1 MPYACVNTAGPLAE
15 RIMILAASIDA
26 AATTEAALSID
37 PVYWAWF
44 IGAVLVFLALDL
56 GVFHRKPHA
65 VGFGEALMWTTIWFS
80 MSMAFAFGIAPS
92 MVGEWTD
99 DHTKMFITGY
109 VVELSLSMDNV
120 FVIALIFSFFRVPA
134 EFQHR
139 VLFWGILGALV
150 MRAVM
155 ILLGASLIDQ
165 FDSILYIFGAFLLI
179 TGIKMLF
186 ASDEEVEPE
195 KNLAIRLARKFYPV
209 STQFDGQKFFTN
221 LDGRRAL
228 TPLALCLIMVETTD
242 LIFAVDS
249 IPAIFG
255 ITTDAFIVFTSNV
268 FAILGLRSLYFVLVG
283 LLRHFCYLKYGLAL
297 VLVFIGFKMLIDLW
311 RSRPDWLKFGEN
323 HDLVLIIVGA
333 ILGLSIVA
341 SLLTSKKEPKATET
355 NADGQ

>member
-1 MPYACVNTAGPLAE
+1 
-15 RIMILAASIDA
+15 MILAASTEA
-26 AATTEAALSID
+26 AATEAALSIG

-44 IGAVLVFLALDL
+44 IGAVLIFLALDL

-65 VGFGEALMWTTIWFS
+65 VGFGEALMWTSIWFS
-80 MSMAFAFGIAPS
+80 MSMAFAFWIAPA
-92 MVGEWTD
+92 MVGEQWTG
-99 DHTKMFITGY
+99 DHTKLFITGY

-139 VLFWGILGALV
+139 VLFWGILGALI
-150 MRAVM
+150 MRAAM
-155 ILLGASLIDQ
+155 ILLGASLIHQ
-165 FDSILYIFGAFLLI
+165 FHWILYLFGAFLLI

-186 ASDEEVEPE
+186 AGDEEVEPE
-195 KNLAIRLARKFYPV
+195 KNFAIRLARKFYPV
-209 STQFDGQKFFTN
+209 STQFDGQKFFTE

-255 ITTDAFIVFTSNV
+255 ITTEAFIVFTSNV

-297 VLVFIGFKMLIDLW
+297 VLVFIGFKMLIVLW
-311 RSRPDWLKFGEN
+311 EGRPGWLNFSEN
-323 HDLVLIIVGA
+323 HDMVLVIVGA

-341 SLLTSKKEPKATET
+341 SLLASKKEPEETGT

>member
-1 MPYACVNTAGPLAE
+1 MTISP
-15 RIMILAASIDA
+15 I
-26 AATTEAALSID
+26 
-37 PVYWAWF
+37 YWAWF

-65 VGFGEALMWTTIWFS
+65 VGFGEALMWTSIWFS
-80 MSMAFAFGIAPS
+80 MSMAFAFWIAPA
-92 MVGEWTD
+92 MVGEQWTG
-99 DHTKMFITGY
+99 DHTKLFITGY

-134 EFQHR
+134 EYQHR
-139 VLFWGILGALV
+139 VLFWGIMGALV

-155 ILLGASLIDQ
+155 ILLGASLIHQ
-165 FDSILYIFGAFLLI
+165 FHWILYIFGAFLLI
-179 TGIKMLF
+179 TGVKMLF
-186 ASDEEVEPE
+186 AGDEEVEPE
-195 KNLAIRLARKFYPV
+195 KNFAIRLARKFYPV
-209 STQFDGQKFFTN
+209 STQFDGQKFFTK

-297 VLVFIGFKMLIDLW
+297 VLVFIGFKMLIVLW
-311 RSRPDWLKFGEN
+311 EGRPGWLNFGEN
-323 HDLVLIIVGA
+323 HDMVLIIVGA

-341 SLLTSKKEPKATET
+341 SLLASKKEPEETGT
-355 NADGQ
+355 NADQQ

>member
-1 MPYACVNTAGPLAE
+1 
-15 RIMILAASIDA
+15 MILAASTEAA
-26 AATTEAALSID
+26 AATEASLSIG
-37 PVYWAWF
+37 PFYWAWF
-44 IGAVLVFLALDL
+44 IGAVLIFLALDL

-65 VGFGEALMWTTIWFS
+65 VGFGEALMWTSIWFS
-80 MSMAFAFGIAPS
+80 MSMAFAFWIAPA
-92 MVGEWTD
+92 MVGEQWTG
-99 DHTKMFITGY
+99 DHTKQFITGY

-139 VLFWGILGALV
+139 VLFWGILGALI
-150 MRAVM
+150 MRAAM
-155 ILLGASLIDQ
+155 ILLGASLIHQ
-165 FDSILYIFGAFLLI
+165 FDWILYLFGAFLLI

-186 ASDEEVEPE
+186 AGDEEVKPE
-195 KNLAIRLARKFYPV
+195 KNFAIRLARKFYPV
-209 STQFDGQKFFTN
+209 STQFDGQKFFTE

-255 ITTDAFIVFTSNV
+255 ITTEAFIVFTSNV

-297 VLVFIGFKMLIDLW
+297 VLVFIGFKMLIVLW
-311 RSRPDWLKFGEN
+311 ESRPGWLDFGEN
-323 HDLVLIIVGA
+323 HDMVLIIVGA

-341 SLLTSKKEPKATET
+341 SLLASKKEPEETGT
-355 NADGQ
+355 NANGQ

>member
-1 MPYACVNTAGPLAE
+1 M
-15 RIMILAASIDA
+15 SIG
-26 AATTEAALSID
+26 

-44 IGAVLVFLALDL
+44 IGAVLIFLALDL

-65 VGFGEALMWTTIWFS
+65 VGFGEALMWTSIWFS
-80 MSMAFAFGIAPS
+80 MSMAFAFWIAPA
-92 MVGEWTD
+92 MVGEQWTG
-99 DHTKMFITGY
+99 DHTKLFITGY

-139 VLFWGILGALV
+139 VLFWGILGALI
-150 MRAVM
+150 MRAAM
-155 ILLGASLIDQ
+155 ILLGASLIHQ
-165 FDSILYIFGAFLLI
+165 FHWILYLFGAFLLI

-186 ASDEEVEPE
+186 ACDEEVEPE
-195 KNLAIRLARKFYPV
+195 KNFAIRLARKFYPV
-209 STQFDGQKFFTN
+209 STQFDGQKFFTE

-255 ITTDAFIVFTSNV
+255 ITTEAFIVFTSNV

-297 VLVFIGFKMLIDLW
+297 VLVFIGFKMLIVLW
-311 RSRPDWLKFGEN
+311 EGRPGWLNFSEN
-323 HDLVLIIVGA
+323 HDMVLIIVGA

-341 SLLTSKKEPKATET
+341 SLLASKKEPEETGT

>member
-1 MPYACVNTAGPLAE
+1 
-15 RIMILAASIDA
+15 MILAASTETA
-26 AATTEAALSID
+26 AATEAALSIG

-44 IGAVLVFLALDL
+44 IGAVLIFLALDL

-65 VGFGEALMWTTIWFS
+65 VGFGEALMWTSIWFS
-80 MSMAFAFGIAPS
+80 MSMAFAFWIAPA
-92 MVGEWTD
+92 MVGEQWTG
-99 DHTKMFITGY
+99 DHTKLFITGY

-139 VLFWGILGALV
+139 VLFWGILGALI
-150 MRAVM
+150 MRAAM
-155 ILLGASLIDQ
+155 ILLGASLIHQ
-165 FDSILYIFGAFLLI
+165 FHWILYLFGAFLLI

-186 ASDEEVEPE
+186 AGDEEVEPE
-195 KNLAIRLARKFYPV
+195 KNFAIRLARKFYPV
-209 STQFDGQKFFTN
+209 STQFDGQKFFTE

-255 ITTDAFIVFTSNV
+255 ITTEAFIVFTSNV

-297 VLVFIGFKMLIDLW
+297 VLVFIGFKMLIVLW
-311 RSRPDWLKFGEN
+311 EGRPGWLNFGEN
-323 HDLVLIIVGA
+323 HDMVLIIVGA

-341 SLLTSKKEPKATET
+341 SLLASKKEPEETGT

>member
-1 MPYACVNTAGPLAE
+1 
-15 RIMILAASIDA
+15 MILATSTEA
-26 AATTEAALSID
+26 AAVTEAALSIG

-44 IGAVLVFLALDL
+44 IGAVLIFLALDL

-65 VGFGEALMWTTIWFS
+65 VGFGEALMWTSIWFS
-80 MSMAFAFGIAPS
+80 MSMAFAFWIAPA
-92 MVGEWTD
+92 MVGEQWTG
-99 DHTKMFITGY
+99 DHTKLFITGY

-139 VLFWGILGALV
+139 VLFWGILGALI

-155 ILLGASLIDQ
+155 ILLGASLIHQ
-165 FDSILYIFGAFLLI
+165 FHWILYLFGAFLLI

-186 ASDEEVEPE
+186 AGDEEVEPE
-195 KNLAIRLARKFYPV
+195 KNFAIRLARKFYPV
-209 STQFDGQKFFTN
+209 STQFDGQKFFTE

-255 ITTDAFIVFTSNV
+255 ITTEAFIVFTSNV

-297 VLVFIGFKMLIDLW
+297 VLVFIGFKMLIVLW
-311 RSRPDWLKFGEN
+311 EGRPGWLNFGEN
-323 HDLVLIIVGA
+323 HDMVLIIVGA

-341 SLLTSKKEPKATET
+341 SLLASKKEPEET
-355 NADGQ
+355 GANAGGQ

>member
-1 MPYACVNTAGPLAE
+1 
-15 RIMILAASIDA
+15 MILAASTETA
-26 AATTEAALSID
+26 AATEAALSIG

-44 IGAVLVFLALDL
+44 IGAVLIFLALDL

-65 VGFGEALMWTTIWFS
+65 VGFGEALMWTSIWFS
-80 MSMAFAFGIAPS
+80 MSMAFAFWIAPA
-92 MVGEWTD
+92 MVGEQWTG
-99 DHTKMFITGY
+99 DHTKLFITGY

-139 VLFWGILGALV
+139 VLFWGILGALI
-150 MRAVM
+150 MRAAM
-155 ILLGASLIDQ
+155 ILLGASLIHQ
-165 FDSILYIFGAFLLI
+165 FHWILYLFGAFLLI

-186 ASDEEVEPE
+186 AGDEEVEPE
-195 KNLAIRLARKFYPV
+195 KNFAIRLARKFYPV
-209 STQFDGQKFFTN
+209 STQFDGQKFFTE

-255 ITTDAFIVFTSNV
+255 ITTEAFIVFTSNV

-297 VLVFIGFKMLIDLW
+297 VLVFIGFKMLIVLW
-311 RSRPDWLKFGEN
+311 EGRPGWLNFSEN
-323 HDLVLIIVGA
+323 HDMVLIIVGA

-341 SLLTSKKEPKATET
+341 SLLASKKEPEETVT
-355 NADGQ
+355 NADGH

>member
-1 MPYACVNTAGPLAE
+1 ML
-15 RIMILAASIDA
+15 I
-26 AATTEAALSID
+26 
-37 PVYWAWF
+37 
-44 IGAVLVFLALDL
+44 FLALDL

-65 VGFGEALMWTTIWFS
+65 VGFGEALMWTSIWFS
-80 MSMAFAFGIAPS
+80 MSMAFAFWIAPA
-92 MVGEWTD
+92 MVGEQWTG
-99 DHTKMFITGY
+99 DHTKLFITGY

-139 VLFWGILGALV
+139 VLFWGILGALI
-150 MRAVM
+150 MRAAM
-155 ILLGASLIDQ
+155 ILLGASLIHQ
-165 FDSILYIFGAFLLI
+165 FHWILYLFGAFLLI

-186 ASDEEVEPE
+186 AGDEEVEPE
-195 KNLAIRLARKFYPV
+195 KNFAIRLARKFYPV
-209 STQFDGQKFFTN
+209 STQFDGQKFFTE

-255 ITTDAFIVFTSNV
+255 ITTEAFIVFTSNV

-297 VLVFIGFKMLIDLW
+297 VLVFIGFKMLIVLW
-311 RSRPDWLKFGEN
+311 EGRPGWLNFSEN
-323 HDLVLIIVGA
+323 HDMVLIIVGA

-341 SLLTSKKEPKATET
+341 SLLASKKEPEETGT

>member
-1 MPYACVNTAGPLAE
+1 MTISP
-15 RIMILAASIDA
+15 I
-26 AATTEAALSID
+26 
-37 PVYWAWF
+37 YWAWF

-65 VGFGEALMWTTIWFS
+65 VGFGEALMWTSIWFS
-80 MSMAFAFGIAPS
+80 MSMAFAFWIAPA
-92 MVGEWTD
+92 MVGEQWTG
-99 DHTKMFITGY
+99 DHTKLFITGY

-134 EFQHR
+134 EYQHR
-139 VLFWGILGALV
+139 VLFWGIMGALV

-155 ILLGASLIDQ
+155 ILLGASLIHQ
-165 FDSILYIFGAFLLI
+165 FHWILYIFGAFLLI
-179 TGIKMLF
+179 TGVKMLF
-186 ASDEEVEPE
+186 AGDEEVEPE
-195 KNLAIRLARKFYPV
+195 KNFAIRLARKFYPV
-209 STQFDGQKFFTN
+209 STQFDGQKFFTE

-297 VLVFIGFKMLIDLW
+297 VLVFIGFKMLIVLW
-311 RSRPDWLKFGEN
+311 EGRPGWLNFGEN
-323 HDLVLIIVGA
+323 HDMVLIIVGA

-341 SLLTSKKEPKATET
+341 SLLASKKEPEETGT